1 MADEDSEL
9 SKEELEALI
18 EKLMR
23 SPSYRLAYEDADFL
37 DSDEARPV
45 RLQLELMKPDMF
57 LRRHNVRSTVV
68 VFGSTRIPSPTLAN
82 ARLDCLLQQERE
94 RPGDESLRAD
104 IELARRRVAQSR
116 YYAEARKFSRVMSRE
131 FQHEHR
137 RDFVVLT
144 GGGPGIME
152 AANRGAH
159 DVGARTVGLNITLPQ
174 EQMPNPYIT
183 ADLCF
188 RFHYFGLRKMHFM
201 LRARALVA
209 FPGGYGTLDELFEAL
224 TLIQTRKIQ
233 RIPIVLVGKDF
244 WSRAVDFDFLVREG
258 VVEPS
263 DIGLFTLVDSADEA
277 IAVLQAYYQGA
288 PP

>member
-1 MADEDSEL
+1 MTDEEREY
-9 SKEELEALI
+9 SKEELDSLTEELT
-18 EKLMR
+18 R

-45 RLQLELMKPDMF
+45 RLQLELMKPDTF
-57 LRRHNVRSTVV
+57 LRRHNVRSTLV
-68 VFGSTRIPSPTLAN
+68 VFGSTRIPSPGEAN
-82 ARLDCLLQQERE
+82 ARLEHLLKQQQER
-94 RPGDESLRAD
+94 PDDDSLRAAVAS
-104 IELARRRVAQSR
+104 ARTRVKQSR
-116 YYAEARKFSRVMSRE
+116 YYAEARKFAGIMSRQ

-174 EQMPNPYIT
+174 EQVPNPYIT
-183 ADLCF
+183 PDLCF
-188 RFHYFGLRKMHFM
+188 KFHYFGLRKMHFM

-224 TLIQTRKIQ
+224 TLIQTRKMR
-233 RIPIVLVGKDF
+233 RIPIVLVGKPF
-244 WSRAVDFDFLVREG
+244 WQKAVNFEFLVEEG
-258 VVEPS
+258 VIAAADV
-263 DIGLFTLVDSADEA
+263 GLFSLVDSADEA
-277 IAVLQAYYQGA
+277 VALLQDYYQGA

>member
-1 MADEDSEL
+1 MTDEEREY
-9 SKEELEALI
+9 SKEELDSLTEELT
-18 EKLMR
+18 R

-45 RLQLELMKPDMF
+45 RLQLELMKPDTF
-57 LRRHNVRSTVV
+57 LRRHNVRSTLV
-68 VFGSTRIPSPTLAN
+68 VFGSTRIPSPDQAN
-82 ARLDCLLQQERE
+82 ARLEHLLKQQQER
-94 RPGDESLRAD
+94 PDDDSLVASVASARA
-104 IELARRRVAQSR
+104 RVKQSR
-116 YYAEARKFSRVMSRE
+116 YYAEARKFAGIMSRQ

-174 EQMPNPYIT
+174 EQVPNPYIT
-183 ADLCF
+183 PDLCF
-188 RFHYFGLRKMHFM
+188 KFHYFGLRKMHFM

-224 TLIQTRKIQ
+224 TLIQTRKIR
-233 RIPIVLVGKDF
+233 RIPIVLVGKPF
-244 WSRAVDFDFLVREG
+244 WQKAVNFEFLVEEG
-258 VVEPS
+258 VIEAADV
-263 DIGLFTLVDSADEA
+263 GLFSLVDSADEA
-277 IAVLQAYYQGA
+277 VALLQDYYQGA

>member
-1 MADEDSEL
+1 MADAEHEY
-9 SKEELEALI
+9 SKEELDALVG
-18 EKLMR
+18 ELTR
-23 SPSYRLAYEDADFL
+23 SPSYRLAYEDSEFL

-45 RLQLELMKPDMF
+45 RLQLELMKPDTF

-68 VFGSTRIPSPTLAN
+68 VFGSTRIPPPAQAN
-82 ARLDCLLQQERE
+82 ARLEELLRQERE
-94 RPGDESLRAD
+94 RPQDESLQAA
-104 IELARRRVAQSR
+104 IILARTRVRQSR
-116 YYAEARKFSRVMSRE
+116 YYEEARRFASVMSRQ

-174 EQMPNPYIT
+174 EQTPNPYIT
-183 ADLCF
+183 PDLCF
-188 RFHYFGLRKMHFM
+188 RFHYFGLRKMHFL

-209 FPGGYGTLDELFEAL
+209 FPGGYGTMDELFEAL

-233 RIPIVLVGKDF
+233 RIPVVLVGRSF
-244 WSRAVDFDFLVREG
+244 WERAVDFEFLVEEG
-258 VVEPS
+258 VIAAA
-263 DIGLFTLVDSADEA
+263 DAGLFTLVDSADEA
-277 IAVLQAYYQGA
+277 VVLLQDYYQEA
-288 PP
+288 SF

>member
-1 MADEDSEL
+1 MPGEKREL
-9 SKEELEALI
+9 SRDELDALSA
-18 EKLMR
+18 ELMR
-23 SPSYRLAYEDADFL
+23 SPSYRLAYDDADFL

-45 RLQLELMKPDMF
+45 RLQLELLKPDMF

-68 VFGSTRIPSPTLAN
+68 VFGSTRIPSPAQAGAQLA
-82 ARLDCLLQQERE
+82 AALQRAQER
-94 RPGDESLRAD
+94 PQDESLQAAVAM
-104 IELARRRVAQSR
+104 ARKRVEQSR
-116 YYAEARKFSRVMSRE
+116 FYDEARKFAQIMSRE

-152 AANRGAH
+152 AANRGAY

-174 EQMPNPYIT
+174 EQMPNPYVT
-183 ADLCF
+183 PDLCF

-209 FPGGYGTLDELFEAL
+209 FPGGYGTMDELFEAL
-224 TLIQTRKIQ
+224 TLIQTRKIR
-233 RIPIVLVGKDF
+233 RIPVVLVGRAF
-244 WSRAVDFDFLVREG
+244 WQKAVDFGFLVEEG
-258 VVEPS
+258 VIASE
-263 DIGLFTLVDSADEA
+263 DIGLFRLADSADEA
-277 IAVLQAYYQGA
+277 AAILQEHYQGA

>member
-1 MADEDSEL
+1 MTDQGREYAQ
-9 SKEELEALI
+9 EELDAMI
-18 EKLMR
+18 EELMR

-45 RLQLELMKPDMF
+45 RLQLELMKPDTF
-57 LRRHNVRSTVV
+57 LRRHNIRSTVV
-68 VFGSTRIPSPTLAN
+68 VFGSTRIPSPTQAA
-82 ARLDCLLQQERE
+82 ARLDSLLQQERE
-94 RPGDESLRAD
+94 HPEDGSLRTA
-104 IELARRRVAQSR
+104 IALARRRVEQSR
-116 YYAEARKFSRVMSRE
+116 YYVEARKFASAMSRE

-188 RFHYFGLRKMHFM
+188 KFHYFGLRKMHFL

-209 FPGGYGTLDELFEAL
+209 FPGGYGTMDELFEAL
-224 TLIQTRKIQ
+224 TLIQTRKIR
-233 RIPIVLVGKDF
+233 RIPIVLVGKSF
-244 WSRAVDFDFLVREG
+244 WTRAVDFDFLVQEG
-258 VVEPS
+258 VIEAA
-263 DIGLFTLVDSADEA
+263 DIGLFTLVDTADEA
-277 IAVLQAYYQGA
+277 FAVVQAYYQGV